1 MAAANAA
8 PAAAAPAAE
17 QWALIGGRGQAAG
30 CTCRA
35 RSKGERGTDKTRG
48 GGDTR
53 RERGVERRV
62 AKATPR
68 SGRPRP
74 RQSGAASGQTRH
86 VEERSRRASR
96 ARRGRQGRSHRGDR
110 RGQCRRADGRPAAP
124 QSIAGRGGPAAM
136 AACASS
142 IGGRG
147 DALRL
152 GRAGTGTGRGPRLAL
167 AISRPLRSTMVK
179 LYSPMSCP
187 LTPPAARPA
196 APRAAHETRCSP
208 PPAAVTR
215 DGCSQSLPRASLTT
229 AEARGGGGRKL
240 GPARLGARRVPLC
253 ALYRAVRREGRGAAP
268 LSPGMQPSTGLRR
281 VLSAHRLV

>member
-187 LTPPAARPA
+187 SP
-196 APRAAHETRCSP
+196 HP
-208 PPAAVTR
+208 PPAP
-215 DGCSQSLPRASLTT
+215 PRRA
-229 AEARGGGGRKL
+229 
-240 GPARLGARRVPLC
+240 PPMRRVVPHPPRLLP
-253 ALYRAVRREGRGAAP
+253 ATAVPNRCRGQVSRQPRREGGEEGSSARPGSARAVCPSAP
-268 LSPGMQPSTGLRR
+268 SIAP
-281 VLSAHRLV
+281 